1 MRWDAP
7 ADNRPRRLSQ
17 VIFRKSILAVACCGA
32 LALGVAACGSSS
44 SDTTSGGSSG
54 DANTPLTGAGSTLI
68 APLMSKWQSD
78 YSSRTGNTVTYG
90 AIGSGGGIE
99 QITAGTVDFGASD
112 APLTPDQ
119 QKAAPDVLM
128 IPWALSSTDPV
139 YNINGVSDGLRL
151 DGPTLADIYLG
162 KITSW
167 NDPAIAKLNPGVN
180 LPSTK
185 ITPVYRSDG
194 SGDTYILSDYLS
206 KVSSEWKSQVGV
218 GTELK
223 WPTGVGGKGNDG
235 VSALLSK
242 TDGAIAYVGA
252 AYANSNGFNQV
263 AMENAAGKFLQP
275 SLGTISAA
283 AAAVKSI
290 PSNNAVS
297 LTDPPKSASNAYPL
311 ASYTYVLA
319 PSNSDKADALK
330 SFITY
335 AIGPGQSYGPDLLF
349 AKLPSQIL
357 SADKSTIG
365 KIGG

>member
-1 MRWDAP
+1 
-7 ADNRPRRLSQ
+7 
-17 VIFRKSILAVACCGA
+17 
-32 LALGVAACGSSS
+32 
-44 SDTTSGGSSG
+44 
-54 DANTPLTGAGSTLI
+54 
-68 APLMSKWQSD
+68 MSKWQSD
-78 YSSRTGNTVTYG
+78 YSSRSGNTVTYG

-139 YNINGVSDGLRL
+139 YNVSGVSDGLHL

-162 KITSW
+162 NITTW
-167 NDPAIAKLNPGVN
+167 NDPAIAKLNPGTN

-194 SGDTYILSDYLS
+194 SGDTYILTDYLS
-206 KVSSEWKSQVGV
+206 KVSSEWKSKVGV
-218 GTELK
+218 GTEVK
-223 WPTGVGGKGNDG
+223 FPTGVGGKGNDG
-235 VSALLSK
+235 VSAVLSK

-252 AYANSNGFNQV
+252 AYASSNGFNQA

-275 SLGTISAA
+275 SLDTISAA
-283 AAAVKSI
+283 AAAVKSV

-297 LTDPPKSASNAYPL
+297 LTDPPKSATNAYPL
-311 ASYTYVLA
+311 ASYTYCLA
-319 PSNSDKADALK
+319 PSNSDKADSLQE
-330 SFITY
+330 FITY

-357 SADKSTIG
+357 SADKATIS

>member
-1 MRWDAP
+1 
-7 ADNRPRRLSQ
+7 
-17 VIFRKSILAVACCGA
+17 V
-32 LALGVAACGSSS
+32 LALGVGACGSSS
-44 SDTTSGGSSG
+44 NSASDSGGSSS
-54 DANTPLTGAGSTLI
+54 ANTPLTGAGSTLV

-78 YSSRTGNTVTYG
+78 YSSRSGNTVTYG

-119 QKAAPDVLM
+119 QSAAPDVLM
-128 IPWALSSTDPV
+128 VPWALSSTDPV
-139 YNINGVSDGLRL
+139 YNVSGVDDGLHL
-151 DGPTLADIYLG
+151 DGETLANIFLG
-162 KITSW
+162 NITTW
-167 NDPAIAKLNPGVN
+167 NDPAIAKLNPGAN

-194 SGDTYILSDYLS
+194 SGDTYILTDYLS
-206 KVSSEWKSQVGV
+206 KVSSEWKSKVGV
-218 GTELK
+218 GTEVK
-223 WPTGVGGKGNDG
+223 FPTGVGGKGNDG
-235 VSALLSK
+235 VSAVLSK

-263 AMENAAGKFLQP
+263 AVQNAAGKFLQP
-275 SLGTISAA
+275 SLDTISAA
-283 AAAVKSI
+283 AAAVTKI

-311 ASYTYVLA
+311 ASYTYALA
-319 PSNSDKADALK
+319 PSNSDEADSLK
-330 SFITY
+330 EFLTY

-357 SADKSTIG
+357 AADKATIA

>member
-1 MRWDAP
+1 MI
-7 ADNRPRRLSQ
+7 S
-17 VIFRKSILAVACCGA
+17 RKSILAAACCGVI
-32 LALGVAACGSSS
+32 ALGVAACGSSS
-44 SDTTSGGSSG
+44 STTSGGSSG
-54 DANTPLTGAGSTLI
+54 GGANTPLTGAGSTLI
-68 APLMSKWQSD
+68 APLMSKRQSD

-252 AYANSNGFNQV
+252 AYAQSNGFNQV

-275 SLGTISAA
+275 TLGTISAA
-283 AAAVKSI
+283 AAAVKQI
-290 PSNNAVS
+290 PANNAVS

-311 ASYTYVLA
+311 ASYTYALA

-330 SFITY
+330 ELLTY
-335 AIGPGQSYGPDLLF
+335 AIGPGQSFGPSLLF

-357 SADKSTIG
+357 SADKATID

>member
-1 MRWDAP
+1 
-7 ADNRPRRLSQ
+7 
-17 VIFRKSILAVACCGA
+17 VISRKSILAVACCGVI
-32 LALGVAACGSSS
+32 ALGVAACGSSS
-44 SDTTSGGSSG
+44 SSTSGESGSSSSG
-54 DANTPLTGAGSTLI
+54 PLTGAGSTLL

-119 QKAAPDVLM
+119 QKAAPDVEM

-139 YNINGVSDGLRL
+139 YNISGVSDGLHL

-162 KITSW
+162 KITTW
-167 NDPAIAKLNPGVN
+167 NDPAIAKLNPGAN

-194 SGDTYILSDYLS
+194 SGDTYILTDYLS
-206 KVSSEWKSQVGV
+206 KVSSEWNSKVGV
-218 GTELK
+218 GTEVK
-223 WPTGVGGKGNDG
+223 FPTGVGGKGNDG
-235 VSALLSK
+235 VSAVLSK

-252 AYANSNGFNQV
+252 AYAQSNGFNQM

-275 SLGTISAA
+275 SLDTIAAA
-283 AAAVKSI
+283 AAAVKSV
-290 PSNNAVS
+290 PANNAPS
-297 LTDPPKSASNAYPL
+297 LVDPPKSATNAYPL
-311 ASYTYVLA
+311 SSYTYCLA
-319 PSNSDKADALK
+319 PTNSDKADALK
-330 SFITY
+330 EFINY
-335 AIGPGQSYGPDLLF
+335 AIGPGQGYAADLTF

-357 SADKSTIG
+357 SADKAAIN

>member
-1 MRWDAP
+1 
-7 ADNRPRRLSQ
+7 
-17 VIFRKSILAVACCGA
+17 VISRKSILASLCCGVIV
-32 LALGVAACGSSS
+32 LGVAACGSSG
-44 SDTTSGGSSG
+44 SDDSATASGGGGS
-54 DANTPLTGAGSTLI
+54 TPLTGAGSTLI

-78 YSSRTGNTVTYG
+78 YSSRTSNTVTYG

-139 YNINGVSDGLRL
+139 YNVSGISDGLHL

-162 KITSW
+162 KITTW
-167 NDPAIAKLNPGVN
+167 NDPAIAKLNPGTD

-194 SGDTYILSDYLS
+194 SGDTYILTDYLS
-206 KVSSEWKSQVGV
+206 KVSSEWNSKVGV
-218 GTELK
+218 GTEVK

-235 VSALLSK
+235 VSAVLSK

-252 AYANSNGFNQV
+252 AYAQSNGFNQA

-275 SLGTISAA
+275 SLDSISAA
-283 AAAVKSI
+283 AAAVKSV
-290 PSNNAVS
+290 PSDNAPS
-297 LTDPPKSASNAYPL
+297 LVDPPKSAPDAYPL
-311 ASYTYVLA
+311 ASFTYCLA

-330 SFITY
+330 EFITY

-357 SADKSTIG
+357 SADKAAID